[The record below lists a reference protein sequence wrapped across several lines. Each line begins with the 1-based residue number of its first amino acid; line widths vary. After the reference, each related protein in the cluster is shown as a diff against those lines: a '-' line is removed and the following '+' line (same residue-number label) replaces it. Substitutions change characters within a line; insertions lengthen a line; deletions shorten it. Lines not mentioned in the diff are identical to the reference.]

1 MNRRRFSLAA
11 LAIAASLAA
20 PLSRADNAPTSPSLI
35 RLDAAAGA
43 SLLISSTARE
53 AYWPLSIHFV
63 TQATQSYCGLASLVM
78 VLNALGLPAPPV
90 PGIESYAMFTQD
102 NVLNKDTEQILPQ
115 AVLLRRGM
123 TLDQFGL
130 IAGSFGLN
138 VVVHHAGENSVDRFR
153 EWASAY
159 LGRRDH
165 HVVVNYRRLELG
177 QERGGHISPLAAYDA
192 GSDRFLLLDVARY
205 KYPPVW
211 VKTSDLHA
219 AMNTVDTDNNGQTR
233 GFVLIAAKP
242 K

>member
-1 MNRRRFSLAA
+1 MNRRRFSLTA
-11 LAIAASLAA
+11 LALAACLAA
-20 PLSRADNAPTSPSLI
+20 PVAHAEDSPASPSLI
-35 RLDAAAGA
+35 RFDAQAGA

-90 PGIESYAMFTQD
+90 PGIESYTLFTQD
-102 NVLNKDTEQILPQ
+102 NVLNKNTEQILPQ

-130 IAGSFGLN
+130 IASSFGASVN
-138 VVVHHAGENSVDRFR
+138 VHHAGERSIDQFR
-153 EWASAY
+153 EMAAAY

-165 HVVVNYRRLELG
+165 HVVVNYRRRELG

-211 VKTSDLHA
+211 VKASDLHA

-233 GFVLIAAKP
+233 GFVLMASKP